1 MALSR
6 VARAFNKNPTV
17 ENFRKLAHE
26 RPAEAATWVR
36 DFGDSAG
43 LPRKLL
49 DGLDSTR
56 WDSNLSDAE
65 KTKKLEKLLVTHG
78 KSVEKAIAK
87 ATKADEVSPL
97 NLGWSTAESEAQVT
111 QGRLSK
117 GANGNVSL
125 KTSKG
130 TFAIAQAGD
139 SQLATRDISTFAGS
153 TVSIRGY
160 LEKASTGRGR
170 ALVALEWTPGQHKD
184 FVSGRVAKDGE
195 KIGIRVSTDKFVE
208 ITNPEFKA
216 LLQSWEKVGLSFAG
230 DVKKAGKGWVFD
242 GPQPDE
248 VHMLTSLGDPPAGA
262 KGQYSGAITPSPM
275 TSSTPT
281 VIIGPKVDTTG
292 YVRRFVAGRIVAP
305 DPAATAALPPNP
317 YGTMYPSRTFE
328 MAKAWKGI
336 DGNVG
341 YSNDSGLQFSPVY
354 DGAGNL

>member
-17 ENFRKLAHE
+17 ENFRRLVQE

-36 DFGDSAG
+36 DFGGNAE
-43 LPRKLL
+43 LPRRLI
-49 DGLDSTR
+49 DGLDNTR
-56 WDSNLSDAE
+56 WDTSLSAAE
-65 KTKKLEKLLVTHG
+65 KTKKLEKLLATHG
-78 KSVEKAIAK
+78 KSVERAIEK
-87 ATKADEVSPL
+87 ATKADELSPL
-97 NLGWSTAESEAQVT
+97 NLGWSTVESEAQVL

-117 GANGNVSL
+117 GANGNMSF

-130 TFAIAQAGD
+130 TYPIAQAGD
-139 SQLATRDISTFAGS
+139 SQLATRDISTFSGS

-160 LEKASTGRGR
+160 LEKASSGRGK

-184 FVSGRVAKDGE
+184 FVSGRVAKEGD
-195 KIGIRVSTDKFVE
+195 KLGIRVSTDKFVE

-216 LLQSWEKVGLSFAG
+216 LLASWEKVGLSFAG
-230 DVKKAGKGWVFD
+230 EVKKVGKGWVFA
-242 GPQPDE
+242 GPQPE
-248 VHMLTSLGDPPAGA
+248 QVHMLTSLGDPPAGA

-281 VIIGPKVDTTG
+281 VVIGPKVDTAG

-305 DPAATAALPPNP
+305 DPAAAPPPNP
-317 YGTMYPSRTFE
+317 YGGAYPSRTFE

-341 YSNDSGLQFSPVY
+341 YTDDSGLQFSPVY
-354 DGAGNL
+354 DGAGDL